1 MAFDRRRR
9 NGGERRNEDSRR
21 RESNGRGGRGFG
33 KKGGSFSGKGRK
45 DNDKPL
51 DECEKQRV
59 RSKPFGMRCNR
70 AG

>member
-33 KKGGSFSGKGRK
+33 KKGGSFPVKVARTMINHWTSA
-45 DNDKPL
+45 L
-51 DECEKQRV
+51 SIRV
-59 RSKPFGMRCNR
+59 LFR
-70 AG
+70 